1 MSKFLCLSKEFRK
14 RLLKQLRAEFK
25 IVIDRMKATYEP
37 FLIFDSCF
45 LESNPIKAGN
55 KVGSRIDFVIK
66 LRVNE

>member
-1 MSKFLCLSKEFRK
+1 MPCG
-14 RLLKQLRAEFK
+14 ANN

-66 LRVNE
+66 LRVNEQKSY